1 MSKPAPERGAE
12 HVYRMLRQAILC
24 MELRPGSDL
33 DELEISSR
41 YAVSRTPVREALIR
55 LTAEGL
61 VQAVRGRGSRVAA
74 MNLFDLRDFFESLDL
89 LQRAQT
95 TLAAL
100 RRSAEEL
107 REIKAAEE
115 LREIEAAERD
125 FEKAAAG
132 RDVDVLT
139 EMNFRF
145 HLAISQ
151 AAHSRHLHHGYERAL
166 IEGMRV
172 GHVSFIEHDGTQAR
186 LQEHLDRTIAD
197 HREMVSFIRD
207 QDTEGAERVATRHV
221 ELFRNRIV
229 TTVLSPDA
237 TRRVQILN

>member
-1 MSKPAPERGAE
+1 MAKKPAASKPAPERGAE
-12 HVYRMLRQAILC
+12 HVYRMLRQAILR

-33 DELEISSR
+33 DELEISAR
-41 YAVSRTPVREALIR
+41 YEVSRTPVREALIR

-100 RRSAEEL
+100 RRSDEEL
-107 REIKAAEE
+107 RG
-115 LREIEAAERD
+115 IEAAERG
-125 FEKAAAG
+125 FEQAAAG
-132 RDVDVLT
+132 RDVDALN

-145 HLAISQ
+145 HLAISE

-197 HREMVSFIRD
+197 HREMVAFIRE
-207 QDTEGAERVATRHV
+207 QDTEGAERVAARHV

-237 TRRVQILN
+237 TRKMQILS

>member
-1 MSKPAPERGAE
+1 MAKKPAVSKPAPERGAE

-107 REIKAAEE
+107 REI
-115 LREIEAAERD
+115 EAAERD
-125 FEKAAAG
+125 FETAAAG
-132 RDVDVLT
+132 RDVDALT

-172 GHVSFIEHDGTQAR
+172 GHVSFIEHDGTHSR

>member
-1 MSKPAPERGAE
+1 MAKKPAVSKPAPERGAE

-100 RRSAEEL
+100 RRSGTSHPRAGSL
-107 REIKAAEE
+107 RPV
-115 LREIEAAERD
+115 RRPER
-125 FEKAAAG
+125 G
-132 RDVDVLT
+132 RDPGD
-139 EMNFRF
+139 
-145 HLAISQ
+145 
-151 AAHSRHLHHGYERAL
+151 
-166 IEGMRV
+166 
-172 GHVSFIEHDGTQAR
+172 
-186 LQEHLDRTIAD
+186 
-197 HREMVSFIRD
+197 
-207 QDTEGAERVATRHV
+207 
-221 ELFRNRIV
+221 
-229 TTVLSPDA
+229 
-237 TRRVQILN
+237 

>member
-1 MSKPAPERGAE
+1 MDDLSSPTGREPALQAE
-12 HVYRMLRQAILC
+12 PRADGSPPRALVLGGTGYIGGRLVPRLLAAGYR
-24 MELRPGSDL
+24 
-33 DELEISSR
+33 
-41 YAVSRTPVREALIR
+41 VRLLAR
-55 LTAEGL
+55 DA
-61 VQAVRGRGSRVAA
+61 RRVAA
-74 MNLFDLRDFFESLDL
+74 FPWG
-89 LQRAQT
+89 
-95 TLAAL
+95 
-100 RRSAEEL
+100 
-107 REIKAAEE
+107 
-115 LREIEAAERD
+115 ERV
-125 FEKAAAG
+125 EVVEGTAT
-132 RDVDVLT
+132 DVDALT

>member
-1 MSKPAPERGAE
+1 
-12 HVYRMLRQAILC
+12 MLRQAILC

-100 RRSAEEL
+100 RRSDH
-107 REIKAAEE
+107 E

-221 ELFRNRIV
+221 ELFRNSIV

>member
-41 YAVSRTPVREALIR
+41 YAVSRTPVRDALIH

-107 REIKAAEE
+107 REIKAAE
-115 LREIEAAERD
+115 RD

-145 HLAISQ
+145 HLVISQ

-166 IEGMRV
+166 VEGMRV